1 VLLTF
6 EIMEMKSHLIDLF
19 RFNDTVNPKMIA
31 KIAEMPDQAQAI
43 NLMSHLVHSQDKWL
57 ARLAGD
63 PDANKREWFG
73 PPFALI
79 DLPAEWTRSVNAWI
93 AFLESKTEED
103 VLALVQWEGF
113 DGAQWEARLCDIAL
127 QLNFH
132 GIHHRAQIQTL
143 VRQQGLEPDFLD
155 YIGTK
160 YRRIG

>member
-1 VLLTF
+1 
-6 EIMEMKSHLIDLF
+6 MEMKTHLIDLF
-19 RFNDTVNPKMIA
+19 RFNDTVNRKMIA
-31 KIAEMPDQAQAI
+31 KIRQLPRPEEPI
-43 NLMSHLVHSQDKWL
+43 HLVSHLIHSQDKWL
-57 ARLAGD
+57 ARLAKD

-73 PPFALI
+73 PSFPIESLET
-79 DLPAEWTRSVNAWI
+79 EWERSKHAWI
-93 AFLESKTEED
+93 TFLEGITEED
-103 VLALVQWEGF
+103 VLSVVQWEGY

-132 GIHHRAQIQTL
+132 GIHHRAQIQTM